1 MADEGGRRGER
12 GEPSGEPS
20 YHGRNGFERL
30 VIDELK
36 AIRAAAT
43 HAVNTADHTEDELNE
58 LLHRFNRLV
67 DRLGPAIG
75 IYEEMVPLG
84 LHEYLPALLR
94 SARESVILQKVASKR
109 WRRVTAW
116 TAVISA
122 IVVILGGILGMLA
135 FFGVKFP

>member
-12 GEPSGEPS
+12 GGNDEAS

-36 AIRAAAT
+36 AIRAAST

-94 SARESVILQKVASKR
+94 QAQQSTILKAVASKR
-109 WRRVTAW
+109 WRRVVAW
-116 TAVISA
+116 VSIISA
-122 IVVILGGILGMLA
+122 IVVMLGGILGMLA